1 MWGTAGAV
9 ARVTC
14 GYVDEVGY
22 ETGPISVLS
31 HVTDSKGY
39 FFATLSLAELQGSKL
54 KLTECKAYLE
64 SSPLDT
70 CKVPTDVNH
79 GISGAPLSSYRL
91 IDNKIRLY
99 SVGPFFCTAQVP
111 KPVPNGY
118 WITASIILRWHPF
131 VCQTNWQK
139 NAYGC
144 KIWRM
149 MLFFI
154 VCFLMFF
161 VLISQFVGR
170 RTWWMH
176 GACFPLRDLCQVL
189 IRLFCYWYWHI
200 QKNKVHDQQN
210 FTSSYL
216 VWMYTL
222 SFVFSVN
229 WEHSFLVTGVRK
241 IVTRDIF
248 LVSIHLT

>member
-118 WITASIILRWHPF
+118 
-131 VCQTNWQK
+131 
-139 NAYGC
+139 
-144 KIWRM
+144 
-149 MLFFI
+149 
-154 VCFLMFF
+154 
-161 VLISQFVGR
+161 
-170 RTWWMH
+170 
-176 GACFPLRDLCQVL
+176 
-189 IRLFCYWYWHI
+189 
-200 QKNKVHDQQN
+200 
-210 FTSSYL
+210 
-216 VWMYTL
+216 
-222 SFVFSVN
+222 
-229 WEHSFLVTGVRK
+229 
-241 IVTRDIF
+241 
-248 LVSIHLT
+248 